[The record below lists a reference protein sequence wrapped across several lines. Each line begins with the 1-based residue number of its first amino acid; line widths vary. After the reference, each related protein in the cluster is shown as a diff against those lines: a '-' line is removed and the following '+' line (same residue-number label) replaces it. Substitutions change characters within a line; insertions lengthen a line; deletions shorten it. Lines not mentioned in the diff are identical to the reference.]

1 MSAIGFGSV
10 ELGMDYGIKVPGK
23 CGRPNQKESE
33 GILQRAL
40 DSGINF
46 FDTAPSYG
54 DSERLLGAV
63 IGSKTCYIATK
74 VNVDEE
80 RDDVGGAIRASIEN
94 SLRNLNRDYL
104 DIVQIHN
111 MEEHTR
117 RHDDALNALG
127 ALQKKGLIRFLGT
140 SLYGSRDVLSSVQ
153 KDFFDVLQ
161 VAYNILDQRTQEEII
176 PMAEKKN
183 MGIVGRSAYF
193 RGMLTERV
201 QYLDENWDFFKKS
214 AEDIKNKAGIDSWHD
229 LSKLALKF
237 CLSTKELDVVLVG
250 VQTMDELEFAIE
262 VAEEETLSDDIF
274 EKLLAMKSND
284 EYWLNPLNW
293 YLKL

>member
-23 CGRPNQKESE
+23 RGRPNQKESE

-63 IGSKTCYIATK
+63 IGSKPCYIATK

-80 RDDVGGAIRASIEN
+80 NGDVGGAIRASIEN
-94 SLRNLNRDYL
+94 SLRNFNRECL

-111 MEEHTR
+111 MEENTR
-117 RHDDALNALG
+117 KHDDALNALG
-127 ALQKKGLIRFLGT
+127 ALQKKGLVRFLGT
-140 SLYGSRDVLSSVQ
+140 SLYGPRDVLSSVQ

-161 VAYNILDQRTQEEII
+161 IAYNILDQRTKEEII
-176 PMAEKKN
+176 PMAEKEN

-201 QYLDENWDFFKKS
+201 QYLDENWNFFKKS
-214 AEDIKNKAGIDSWHD
+214 AKDIKTKAGIDSWDD

-237 CLSTKELDVVLVG
+237 CLSTKELDTVLVG
-250 VQTMDELEFAIE
+250 VQTMDELEFA
-262 VAEEETLSDDIF
+262 VKAAEEENLSEDIF